1 MRIRCYSPGCGEAGD
16 LLDGAEDAG
25 GEGEEGGDELED
37 TADNDADEAK
47 GKKDQ
52 PDERVEDQRE
62 ESRGPADDEEDQE
75 EEKLHGVWLPF
86 FGLYAGGGVVVPW
99 LGGFGF
105 AGESFV
111 EKHLQVG
118 LVLEAALFC

>member
-16 LLDGAEDAG
+16 LLDGAKDAG

-37 TADNDADEAK
+37 TADNDADQAK

-62 ESRGPADDEEDQE
+62 EGRGPADDEEDQE
-75 EEKLHGVWLPF
+75 EEKLHGACLPF
-86 FGLYAGGGVVVPW
+86 FGLHAVRGAMVPQGG
-99 LGGFGF
+99 
-105 AGESFV
+105 
-111 EKHLQVG
+111 
-118 LVLEAALFC
+118 